1 MHVATLEVRLHLPGA
16 RSLKDKRQ
24 VVRSILDRA
33 RSRFHVAAAETGEN
47 DVHRIAVLGFAAVS
61 GSAAHAEEVVEKILD
76 GLLVHPAAR
85 VIEHAFSSFGTEE

>member
-1 MHVATLEVRLHLPGA
+1 MHVATLEVRLHLPDA

-33 RSRFHVAAAETGEN
+33 RQRFRVAAAEVDEN

-61 GSAAHAEEVVEKILD
+61 GSAAHAEEVVEKLLD
-76 GLLVHPAAR
+76 ALLAHPAAR
-85 VIEHAFSSFGTEE
+85 VIEHATDGFSS